1 MIYVHFGAG
10 AGDLDPRANYRC
22 GFTEFIKKNYQ
33 AGDEIYLIEV
43 NKNNIEKLKK
53 CWVNYQNSYI
63 FNTGIVTKEHEEGI
77 VWNDETLNIPWPVD
91 KNKIILSEKDEKL
104 PNLGKIE

>member
-10 AGDLDPRANYRC
+10 AGDLDARADYRC

-33 AGDEIYLIEV
+33 AGDEIYLVEV

-53 CWVNYQNSYI
+53 C
-63 FNTGIVTKEHEEGI
+63 
-77 VWNDETLNIPWPVD
+77 
-91 KNKIILSEKDEKL
+91 
-104 PNLGKIE
+104 